1 MMKYS
6 LAKQEGALLIV
17 ALIIMFLL
25 SAAGMSAFYFSQTS
39 EKATAYNYYKT
50 ITEQNTLT
58 EVYAQKERLANDI
71 VTMQRVE
78 SKFPRSDWELKIDR
92 SQPRKP
98 FIKIK
103 GESLGGNLCQD
114 SGAGHT
120 NCFQNYLRYEKKVP
134 ALNLGNQINIGE
146 GSTDSFHLFSLR
158 ISGFLAAST
167 NPQQDEIYGEEEQ
180 QAGFVIKRLD

>member
-1 MMKYS
+1 MKYS
-6 LAKQEGALLIV
+6 PAKQEGALLVV

-50 ITEQNTLT
+50 ITEQNTLS
-58 EVYAQKERLANDI
+58 EVYEQKYWLADDV

-78 SKFPRSDWELKIDR
+78 KFIPSSDVKSVDGID
-92 SQPRKP
+92 
-98 FIKIK
+98 FVKIK
-103 GESLGGNLCQD
+103 GVALDGSVCNG
-114 SGAGHT
+114 SGAGHV

-134 ALNLGNQINIGE
+134 ALNVGNQINIGD
-146 GSTDSFHLFSLR
+146 GSSDSYHMFSLR
-158 ISGFLAAST
+158 VSGFLASNT
-167 NPQQDEIYGEEEQ
+167 DPERGDIYGEEEQ